1 MNVLFFVCFFF
12 FYGLCHQ
19 GFVGFLKKK
28 KKKKTYKRGGTSLV
42 YVIYTR
48 TDRLNGSWKST

>member
-1 MNVLFFVCFFF
+1 MNVLFLSVFFVTVYAIKVLWVF
-12 FYGLCHQ
+12 
-19 GFVGFLKKK
+19 KK

-48 TDRLNGSWKST
+48 TDRVNGSWKST

>member
-12 FYGLCHQ
+12 VTVYAIKVLWVF
-19 GFVGFLKKK
+19 KK

>member
-1 MNVLFFVCFFF
+1 MNVLFLSVFFF
-12 FYGLCHQ
+12 VTVYAIKVLWVF
-19 GFVGFLKKK
+19 KKK

-48 TDRLNGSWKST
+48 TDRVNGSWKST